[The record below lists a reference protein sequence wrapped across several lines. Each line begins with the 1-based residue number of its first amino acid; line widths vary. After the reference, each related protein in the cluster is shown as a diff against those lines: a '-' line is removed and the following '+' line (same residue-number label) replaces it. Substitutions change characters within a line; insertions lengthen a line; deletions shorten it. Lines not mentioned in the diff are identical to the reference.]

1 MLISARDK
9 LVLQEVA
16 REVAEICADPVQRE
30 MAEMWTAH
38 NRLERQR
45 PLVTLYDWTDLETGD
60 PFELACEGESAREIE
75 RVLRRRVYRWHHQ
88 RDDQVWEPY
97 VYCDLAL
104 TAQAGYGR
112 MQSDVTAPDHP
123 FGACAYG
130 QTLADEAEPDIIG
143 PVTLAHDAAE
153 SARRFDAMCDVFDG
167 ILIVK
172 QRGMWGMWCE
182 PMDNFIQWRGIEQS
196 LLDLIE
202 RPAWVHRWL
211 AAITDYDIQRVQ
223 RAQELGVLPLNNH
236 DNFLITG
243 GLLTTDDLPADDFDG
258 EHVRLKDLWG
268 FSSTQIFSEVSP
280 AMHEEFALQYESRFL
295 SQFGLAYYGCCEP
308 LHHKVDLIFKHIPNV
323 RKISMSPW
331 ADVAL
336 GAAAIGDRAVFSY
349 KPNPAILGMGTW
361 DVDLAREQLREVL
374 NITRS
379 CVIEICMKDLH
390 SVAGERHRMTEWIA
404 MARELAEDYA

>member
-9 LVLQEVA
+9 SVLQEVA
-16 REVAEICADPVQRE
+16 REVAEICANPIQRQT
-30 MAEMWTAH
+30 AQLWTAH

-45 PLVTLYDWTDLETGD
+45 PLITLYDWTELETGD
-60 PFELACEGESAREIE
+60 PFTLRCEGSFAREIE
-75 RVLRRRVYRWHHQ
+75 QVLRRRVYRWEHQ
-88 RDDQVWEPY
+88 RDD
-97 VYCDLAL
+97 
-104 TAQAGYGR
+104 T
-112 MQSDVTAPDHP
+112 
-123 FGACAYG
+123 FGACSYG
-130 QTLADEAEPDIIG
+130 QTLPDEAEPDLIG

-167 ILIVK
+167 TLIVK
-172 QRGMWGMWCE
+172 QRGLWGMWCE

-211 AAITDYDIQRVQ
+211 AAITDFDIKRIEQ
-223 RAQELGVLPLNNH
+223 AEAMGLLSLNNH

-258 EHVRLKDLWG
+258 EHVRAKDLWG

-295 SQFGLAYYGCCEP
+295 SRFGLAYYGCCEP
-308 LHHKVDLIFKHIPNV
+308 LHHKIDLIFKHIPNV

-331 ADVAL
+331 ADVEA
-336 GAAAIGDRAVFSY
+336 GAAAIGDKAVFSY
-349 KPNPAILGMGTW
+349 KPNPAILGLGTW
-361 DVDLAREQLREVL
+361 DVDLAGKQLREVFEL
-374 NITRS
+374 TRG
-379 CVIEICMKDLH
+379 CVIEVCMKDLH
-390 SVAGERHRMTEWIA
+390 SVASQPHRMTEWIA
-404 MARELAEDYA
+404 MAKALAEDYA

>member
-9 LVLQEVA
+9 SVLQEVA
-16 REVAEICADPVQRE
+16 REVAEICANPIQRQT
-30 MAEMWTAH
+30 AQLWTAH

-45 PLVTLYDWTDLETGD
+45 PLITLYDWTELETGD
-60 PFELACEGESAREIE
+60 PFTLRCEGSFAREIE
-75 RVLRRRVYRWHHQ
+75 QVLRRRVYRWEHQ
-88 RDDQVWEPY
+88 RDDQIWEPF

-104 TAQAGYGR
+104 TGQSGYGQ
-112 MQSDVTAPDHP
+112 MHSDVTAPDYT
-123 FGACAYG
+123 FGACSYG
-130 QTLADEAEPDIIG
+130 QTLPDEAEPDLIG

-167 ILIVK
+167 TLIVK
-172 QRGMWGMWCE
+172 QRGLWGMWCE

-211 AAITDYDIQRVQ
+211 AAITDFDIKRIEQ
-223 RAQELGVLPLNNH
+223 AEAMGLLSLNNH

-258 EHVRLKDLWG
+258 EHVRAKDLWG

-295 SQFGLAYYGCCEP
+295 SRFGLAYYGCCEP
-308 LHHKVDLIFKHIPNV
+308 LHHKIDLIFKHIPNV

-331 ADVAL
+331 ADVEA
-336 GAAAIGDRAVFSY
+336 GAAAIGDKAVFSY
-349 KPNPAILGMGTW
+349 KPNPAILGLGTW
-361 DVDLAREQLREVL
+361 DVDLAGKQLREVFEL
-374 NITRS
+374 TRG
-379 CVIEICMKDLH
+379 CVIEVCMKDLH
-390 SVAGERHRMTEWIA
+390 SVASQPHRMTEWIA
-404 MARELAEDYA
+404 MAKALAEDYA